1 MGELFIGPLS
11 DRYGRKAPCS
21 LDWWCSWCSPSATRP
36 ADRAGASVRNLPA
49 NVFGMLAVLFHL
61 GLIDQLP
68 DRGNDRS
75 GGREQQ
81 WRQITDQAPLL
92 AATIHDYFD
101 QTAVRMRPNSPAS
114 IEKSLRLFTGYLTE
128 HHPMLRCA
136 ADVRRDHVRPC
147 PRAAGH
153 QSDSPTNRDTL
164 SNLPNMRMQVRIRCL
179 HALHFESA
187 NRTKRESGQRPFCTS
202 RSSR

>member
-1 MGELFIGPLS
+1 MTGLAVGELFIGPLS

-75 GGREQQ
+75 GGRQQQ
-81 WRQITDQAPLL
+81 WRQITDQAQPS
-92 AATIHDYFD
+92 TIISIKL
-101 QTAVRMRPNSPAS
+101 QSGCNRIRLPA
-114 IEKSLRLFTGYLTE
+114 LRSRYV
-128 HHPMLRCA
+128 C
-136 ADVRRDHVRPC
+136 
-147 PRAAGH
+147 
-153 QSDSPTNRDTL
+153 SRDT
-164 SNLPNMRMQVRIRCL
+164 
-179 HALHFESA
+179 
-187 NRTKRESGQRPFCTS
+187 
-202 RSSR
+202 